1 MRIGL
6 IISVLF
12 LMTCTEQEATKSKD
26 DVNVSLINNPVTLDD
41 TDSTQ
46 MPKIQFEEDFYTFGE
61 LVQGEVVEHRFKFKN
76 TATAP
81 LLISEARA
89 SCGCTV
95 PKWPKEPIMPGQE
108 KSIRIKFDSKGK
120 QGSFRK
126 TITIHANTHPSM
138 NIITITGNIIIN

>member
-1 MRIGL
+1 
-6 IISVLF
+6 
-12 LMTCTEQEATKSKD
+12 
-26 DVNVSLINNPVTLDD
+26 
-41 TDSTQ
+41 

-76 TATAP
+76 TGTAP

-108 KSIRIKFDSKGK
+108 ESIRIKFDSKGK